1 MTKKE
6 QLLNKIKE
14 QEQNYLNDKL
24 ILAKANF
31 KQSILT
37 KFEQIELSDI
47 DIDILL
53 KEDNLLGELLDRSI
67 NKSLEFQE
75 YSCGWQDIEGFIND
89 KKNQKQ
95 SSNEEM

>member
-37 KFEQIELSDI
+37 GFEQIELSDI

-53 KEDNLLGELLDRSI
+53 KEDNLLGKLLDRSI

-89 KKNQKQ
+89 KKYQKQ